1 MPLENIANR
10 MKKLGFTTYEAKAY
24 VSLLQNNPVTRYE
37 LSKNSGV
44 PRSAIYD
51 VIRKLEMTGA
61 VNGLYTEPEKYMP
74 LPPVQLF
81 DLLERQFHEKVEE
94 AKQALKH
101 FETDIEPGHLW
112 NIVGYKNMLH
122 KAREMIGK
130 AKKSIYLSIWRREF
144 RLLQEDLHKARDERG
159 VEIIAFS
166 FTPLDISAEKIYTYN
181 ITEKKLAKIWDHK
194 IILVADQNELLMGEA
209 DNRFPKKTAWTR
221 NTAIVDIATNHL
233 ILDITLFGIRKNI
246 DVGNTVTSMQKG
258 DYDNLSEL
266 LEHNLSAHVELVNRN
281 G

>member
-1 MPLENIANR
+1 MPLEDIANR

-144 RLLQEDLHKARDERG
+144 HLLQEDLLKARDERG
-159 VEIIAFS
+159 IEIIAFS
-166 FTPLDISAEKIYTYN
+166 FTPLDISDEKIYTYD
-181 ITEKKLAKIWDHK
+181 IAEKKLAKIWDHK